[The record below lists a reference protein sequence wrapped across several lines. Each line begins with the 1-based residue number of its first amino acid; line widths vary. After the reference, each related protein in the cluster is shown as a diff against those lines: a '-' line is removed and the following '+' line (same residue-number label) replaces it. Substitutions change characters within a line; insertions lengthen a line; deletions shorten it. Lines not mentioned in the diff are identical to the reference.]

1 MAWRDAHGLE
11 ARLNLPNK
19 GEAPGPLS
27 PERLPLVICGPILRR
42 TEPDA
47 VTVWVALKKARTVT
61 LRVYSQAQPPFPT
74 LLREELQGTRET
86 VRLGDNLHV
95 VAVTARPVEAGRM
108 LEHGDRVFFY
118 NLFFGPAGGA
128 TVPESGDDL
137 KKDDI
142 VFLEGSGLEDPQP
155 TGLSYSVEHRLPSF
169 SLPPTDLNKLRLI
182 HGTCRRPQG
191 PGGDVLP
198 TLDLMIEDKWPLVD
212 ERPHLLL
219 LNGDQIYAD
228 DVADTVL
235 FLMMDADKA
244 LLGWSETLPGIAQ
257 TDEHLRQGRR
267 RKIVR
272 NTAKFTTQDP
282 DGHLLRMGEYFAMYL
297 FTWSAALWPRTYPDA
312 LEVART
318 PPQSAEDEII
328 IRGNYVKERDNVEA
342 FRQQLGQVRRLLAN
356 VPVYMMFD
364 DHDVT
369 DDWNMVR
376 DWCERVYRNPL
387 SRRIVQN
394 ALASYAVC
402 QAWGNT
408 PERFETGQPGEALLA
423 ALSQWSLSEGSNADA
438 ERAITRRVGI
448 PGTVSASGQITD
460 LYAPTTPDLFQ
471 LAITADALRWDYSI
485 RAPNFEV
492 LMLDLRTRKEFTTD
506 TKAPAAHLG
515 PTTLAE
521 QVPLDDLDPDKLFI
535 VVSSG
540 NVFTMPLF
548 FGRKNYGDN
557 FIYSWWYIALR
568 LTLSVLQW
576 LVLLIDKIPVLTHL
590 ADPQKQT
597 LYNPDLKDS
606 WEPQSKPF
614 ESFLSRLARRAAP
627 DAQGTR
633 RARVLI
639 LSGDVHFS
647 WTARMQ
653 YWADH
658 PFDTTGTATQPVE
671 AVFAQF
677 TSSPFNKYEKDLGKA
692 VHNWGHIPM
701 TSKVGGSVRWFG
713 WRETFAIGG
722 ISAVNL
728 AQGMDWPAVPN
739 WMHKRQPPMLAMK
752 ESEELRE
759 FAPAPDW
766 RYRLDFLRGDK
777 ATGPTGSPSPLS
789 HPDTSD
795 KEAWLKINHDLHGRY
810 KEYAQTGAAGR
821 EIIGKNNF
829 AELRVQWGTRTTL
842 AAAMTAAANS
852 FTVASALGLPAP
864 PLLVRIGDDAHAEV
878 IKVGAVDATTGVCS
892 NLTRAQRGSQAAA
905 HAAGAVV
912 EVFRTATQTHWWFG
926 EGSAGVQPLTTYTV
940 SLDHLDPQFP
950 KPKRP
955 QEVTP

>member
-1 MAWRDAHGLE
+1 MAWGDAHGL
-11 ARLNLPNK
+11 AVRLQLPNK
-19 GEAPGPLS
+19 GTGPEPLS
-27 PERLPLVICGPILRR
+27 PDRLPLVICGPILRR
-42 TEPDA
+42 TEPEA
-47 VTVWVALKKARTVT
+47 VTVWVALKKPGTVT
-61 LRVYSQAQPPFPT
+61 LRVYSLAPPPFPT
-74 LLREELQGTRET
+74 SLREELQGTRET
-86 VRLGDNLHV
+86 VRLGENLHV
-95 VAVTARPVEAGRM
+95 VAVTARPVEAGRV
-108 LEHGDRVFFY
+108 LAPGSVYFY

-128 TVPESGDDL
+128 PVPESGDDL

-142 VFLEGSGLEDPQP
+142 VFLEGTGLDGPQP
-155 TGLSYSVEHRLPSF
+155 TGLSYSFEHHLPSF
-169 SLPPTDLNKLRLI
+169 SLPPADLNKLRLI

-198 TLDLMIEDKWPLVD
+198 ALDAMIDEKWPLAD

-235 FLMMDADKA
+235 FLMIDADKA

-257 TDEHLRQGRR
+257 TDERLRQGRR

-318 PPQSAEDEII
+318 PPQSATDEII
-328 IRGNYVKERDNVEA
+328 IRGNYEKERATVEA
-342 FRQQLGQVRRLLAN
+342 YRKQLGQVRRLLAN

-376 DWCERVYRNPL
+376 DWCERVYKIPL

-394 ALASYAVC
+394 SLAAYAVF

-408 PERFETGQPGEALLA
+408 PERFETGQSGAALLGA
-423 ALSQWSLSEGSNADA
+423 IAQWSTSQGTDANA
-438 ERAITRRVGI
+438 ERAIAGRVGI
-448 PGTVSASGQITD
+448 PGTVTAGGEVTGIFVPSS
-460 LYAPTTPDLFQ
+460 PELFQ
-471 LAITADALRWDYSI
+471 LSRTADALRWDYSI
-485 RAPNFEV
+485 RAPNLEI
-492 LMLDLRTRKEFTTD
+492 LMLDLRTRKEFSD
-506 TKAPAAHLG
+506 DAKAPAAHLG

-521 QVPLDDLDPDKLFI
+521 QVPLDDLDPDKLFV

-548 FGRKNYGDN
+548 FGAKNYGDR

-568 LTLSVLQW
+568 IVLDFFEW
-576 LVLLIDKIPVLTHL
+576 LLLIIDKIPVLTHL
-590 ADPQKQT
+590 ADPQKRT

-614 ESFLSRLARRAAP
+614 ESLLSRLARRAGP

-633 RARVLI
+633 RARVLL

-658 PFDTTGTATQPVE
+658 PFDTTGTALQPVE

-677 TSSPFNKYEKDLGKA
+677 TSSPLNKFEKDLGKA
-692 VHNWGHIPM
+692 VHNWGYIPM
-701 TSKVGGSVRWFG
+701 TSKTPGAVRWFG

-722 ISAVNL
+722 ISAVNI
-728 AQGMDWPAVPN
+728 AQGLDWPNVPS
-739 WMHKRQPPMLAMK
+739 WMFKRQPPMLPMK
-752 ESEELRE
+752 EAEEERE
-759 FAPAPDW
+759 FVPKPDW

-777 ATGPTGSPSPLS
+777 GGPTFPPSPL
-789 HPDTSD
+789 PKPPPSD
-795 KEAWLKINHDLHGRY
+795 KAGWLAVNHDAHARY
-810 KEYAQTGAAGR
+810 KEYAQTRGAGR
-821 EIIGKNNF
+821 EIIGRNNF
-829 AELRVQWGTRTTL
+829 AELRVQWGTKTKL
-842 AAAMTAAANS
+842 AAAMTAAADS
-852 FTVASALGLPAP
+852 FTVVSAAVLPAP
-864 PLLVRIGDDAHAEV
+864 PLLVRVGDDEHAEV
-878 IKVGAVDATTGVCS
+878 IKVGAVDAATGVCS

-905 HAAGAVV
+905 HAANDVV
-912 EVFRTATQTHWWFG
+912 EVFRMATQTHWWLVDG
-926 EGSAGVQPLTTYTV
+926 AVNVQPLTTYTV

-955 QEVTP
+955 QEGS